1 MNTFKTDPTP
11 TASFNTSVIKM
22 LPILKYESTKYDQI
36 LSESLKTHLSL
47 RVKERFF
54 DKIISSNFC
63 KREEI
68 EQ

>member
-1 MNTFKTDPTP
+1 
-11 TASFNTSVIKM
+11 M